1 MILRTTAHHLAKLFG
16 VLDMKTRYY
25 TNMLLDAVEQGL
37 VTPQSV
43 MEMAL
48 SYMSES
54 EVEDMMRD
62 NDLLYFLE
70 PEEEMEE
77 E

>member
-1 MILRTTAHHLAKLFG
+1 MA
-16 VLDMKTRYY
+16 TRYY
-25 TNMLLDAVEQGL
+25 TNILLDAVDQGL
-37 VTPQSV
+37 VSPRSV
-43 MEMAL
+43 MEMTL

-62 NDLLYFLE
+62 NDLLDYLE

>member
-1 MILRTTAHHLAKLFG
+1 MILRTTAHRPAKHFG
-16 VLDMKTRYY
+16 VLDMKTRHY

-70 PEEEMEE
+70 PEEELEE

>member
-1 MILRTTAHHLAKLFG
+1 
-16 VLDMKTRYY
+16 MKTRHY

-43 MEMAL
+43 IEMAL

>member
-1 MILRTTAHHLAKLFG
+1 
-16 VLDMKTRYY
+16 MKTRHY

-70 PEEEMEE
+70 PEEELEE
-77 E
+77 Q

>member
-1 MILRTTAHHLAKLFG
+1 
-16 VLDMKTRYY
+16 MKTRHY
-25 TNMLLDAVEQGL
+25 TNLLLDAVEQGL

-54 EVEDMMRD
+54 EVEHMMRD

-70 PEEEMEE
+70 PEEELEE

>member
-1 MILRTTAHHLAKLFG
+1 MRTRH
-16 VLDMKTRYY
+16 Y

-37 VTPQSV
+37 VSPQSV
-43 MEMAL
+43 MEMTL

-62 NDLLYFLE
+62 NDLLDYLE

>member
-1 MILRTTAHHLAKLFG
+1 
-16 VLDMKTRYY
+16 
-25 TNMLLDAVEQGL
+25 MLLDAVEQGL
-37 VTPQSV
+37 VTQQSV

-62 NDLLYFLE
+62 NDLLDYLE
-70 PEEEMEE
+70 PEEELEE

>member
-1 MILRTTAHHLAKLFG
+1 MILRTIAHRLVKLSG
-16 VLDMKTRYY
+16 VLDMKTRHY

>member
-1 MILRTTAHHLAKLFG
+1 MR
-16 VLDMKTRYY
+16 TRYY

-37 VTPQSV
+37 VSPRSV
-43 MEMAL
+43 MEMTL

-62 NDLLYFLE
+62 NDLLDYLE
-70 PEEEMEE
+70 PEEELEE